1 LKRFLIFA
9 LAIVALGTAPAGA
22 YDSHF
27 GLGVGVVVP
36 QDSPLEETMGITGI
50 VGLPTF
56 DAHVRNQLF
65 ADYWRKAQQP
75 EANTPEQSVADLSFG
90 FLLKYYFFNYNP
102 STSPLLQPYLGGGLG
117 IHMYRAK
124 NIPGLSSEKT
134 IAKAG
139 LHAMGGLAVR
149 VNKAVDLTVEAQY
162 IFSELDQFTGRVG
175 VLIRTG
181 TY

>member
-1 LKRFLIFA
+1 MKRFLIFSI
-9 LAIVALGTAPAGA
+9 AIVALGAAPAGA

-36 QDSPLEETMGITGI
+36 QDSPIEETMGITGI

-56 DAHVRNQLF
+56 DPHVRNQLF

-102 STSPLLQPYLGGGLG
+102 STSPLLQPYFGGGLG

-124 NIPGLSSEKT
+124 NRGGDSVVGTVIVGPWTRWSDH
-134 IAKAG
+134 IA
-139 LHAMGGLAVR
+139 R
-149 VNKAVDLTVEAQY
+149 TEEAL
-162 IFSELDQFTGRVG
+162 EWV
-175 VLIRTG
+175 
-181 TY
+181 